1 MSQRGIRTDID
12 GHGHRAVFF
21 RLGTRET
28 LKRIPLLHV
37 NMSVANMKEKSFE
50 LYTDAKRQGVWDPN
64 DIDLEGDLADWETMS
79 EAEASYIQ
87 AIVNDFWAG
96 EEHVARTLSPYPQ
109 AVGKIEN
116 PPFDPIQEEMFLNA
130 QIFEETK
137 HADFFARYF
146 EEVLQTDREEHG
158 QAYDDEGYH
167 TKDLYEVQDELI
179 KHMLA
184 DNQNAL
190 VSYAARAFMIY
201 MGLMENQHARV
212 GYVRMELVYDE
223 LRERYG
229 REDFLSGLWEGY
241 RKVRTDEGRHIMNGQ
256 WMLKN
261 FAGMDER
268 VVQEQYEPIFLNYL
282 EHRFPTAVDS
292 GSFAFDVTPLI
303 KAAKQSMETTVD
315 IVGPDRFDEFADVED
330 AILTHTSLTASDVPW

>member
-1 MSQRGIRTDID
+1 
-12 GHGHRAVFF
+12 
-21 RLGTRET
+21 
-28 LKRIPLLHV
+28 
-37 NMSVANMKEKSFE
+37 MSVANKKEKSYE

-64 DIDLEGDLADWETMS
+64 DIDLEGDPADWELMD
-79 EAEASYIQ
+79 EAEAAYVQ

-109 AVGKIEN
+109 AVGKIED
-116 PPFDPIQEEMFLNA
+116 PPFDPIQEEMFLNS

-158 QAYDDEGYH
+158 QAYDDDGYH
-167 TKDLYEVQDELI
+167 TSDLYEVQDTLI
-179 KHMLA
+179 EHMLN
-184 DNQNAL
+184 DHQEEL
-190 VSYAARAFMIY
+190 VSYAARAFMLY

-212 GYVRMELVYDE
+212 GYVQMELVYDE

-241 RKVRTDEGRHIMNGQ
+241 KKVRTDEGRHIMNGQ

-261 FAGMDER
+261 FADMNER
-268 VVQEQYEPIFLNYL
+268 VVTDHYEPIFLNYL
-282 EHRFPTAVDS
+282 EHRFPTEVDS
-292 GSFAFDVTPLI
+292 GPFEFDVEPLV
-303 KAAKQSMETTVD
+303 KAAKQSMETTVNV
-315 IVGPDRFDEFADVED
+315 VGPDRFDEFADVEA
-330 AILTHTSLTASDVPW
+330 AILKHTPLTESDLP